1 LREFLSWLEASLLG
15 HLMRETGTWT
25 YAIVNL
31 SHVLGTSTLFGSV
44 LVLDLRLLGLWRR
57 TPIAAIADPA
67 VPVAVVGFAV
77 AAMTGLG
84 LLATKA
90 TDYAGNP
97 LLTVK
102 LFAITFGL
110 VNVAVLNL
118 SPAWQARRARELTQ
132 AETRQLARLGGISLA
147 CWLTAITAGRMIA
160 YW

>member
-25 YAIVNL
+25 YPIVNL
-31 SHVLGTSTLFGSV
+31 SHVLGVSTLFGSV

-57 TPIAAIADPA
+57 TPIAALADAA
-67 VPVAVVGFAV
+67 VPVAAIGFAV
-77 AAMTGLG
+77 AATTGLG

-102 LFAITFGL
+102 FFAIAFGL

-118 SPAWQARRARELTQ
+118 SSAWRARRARELSR
-132 AETRQLARLGGISLA
+132 AETRQLARMGGISLA